1 MDSEVIPDFK
11 KYFKPNSLLSAE
23 QLVHQF
29 KTADKTIPLKGGTK
43 DFQPDGSWLQG
54 KKLDML
60 LSTKETLLAEQRI
73 DRLGSVLIGELNK
86 EKNLVEYKNDTRK
99 FWFTM
104 GFVDEKRRWLYPEEA
119 LFLMEANALLVYD
132 EKVPLSIQEGY
143 QVFLGKSLTRIQYQ
157 VYAHLR
163 RIGYIVFRF
172 ENKSQ
177 FATYERTM
185 NLNQYVKKKRKCNYE
200 QYTSSSDEEDLEET
214 KRLSEINQAKKI
226 RCADSNHKSEKNDA
240 DIKLTLKEDRTLD
253 AKLPNSSASTNQN
266 ESASSNENSLRNSET
281 GVCSEKTVW
290 QTNLTHLIN
299 TLGNNDIEMKCNK
312 KDKLDVNC
320 GNGEVAQNIESLT
333 IENKSNVIKM
343 KECMDVND
351 LPLVENYSQRNLY
364 AGSVDDLNDCDST
377 GMNTSHRSWDFSEY
391 NIPNIGGQ
399 LLVHFTPPNDDI
411 VTALLGEPLQS
422 REHIFNVQE
431 YRETVMCRHKY
442 FRTTQHCL
450 FRNEPLKY
458 SFQKPTGKSKSDA
471 KNWSEYKRIMEKET
485 VQKQNT
491 FSSLRF
497 LWEDDVKPLLSPEDN
512 LSTDAVLQKLQ
523 IIENAQLHSSRSK
536 TSRSDNSADWN
547 IIFDVYQPNSLFKK
561 SNPGLPYFRVCVCRF
576 DDKPPSLADF
586 IQLTRSLS
594 DQVPINW
601 AFSDNGELAFY
612 TFQGFTIPKEAL
624 S

>member
-1 MDSEVIPDFK
+1 MDSEVIQDFK
-11 KYFKPNSLLSAE
+11 KYFKPNCLLSAE

-29 KTADKTIPLKGGTK
+29 KTADKTIPVKGGTK

-60 LSTKETLLAEQRI
+60 YSTRETLFAEQRI
-73 DRLGSVLIGELNK
+73 DRLGSILIGELNR
-86 EKNLVEYKNDTRK
+86 EKNLVEYKSDTRK

-119 LFLMEANALLVYD
+119 LFLMEANALLVYN

-172 ENKSQ
+172 ENKSE
-177 FATYERTM
+177 FASYEMTM
-185 NLNQYVKKKRKCNYE
+185 NLNQYVKKKRKYDYE
-200 QYTSSSDEEDLEET
+200 QYTSSSEEEDLEEP

-226 RCADSNHKSEKNDA
+226 RCADSNHKSEENDA
-240 DIKLTLKEDRTLD
+240 DVKLTLKEDRILE

-266 ESASSNENSLRNSET
+266 KSACKNSLRNSET
-281 GVCSEKTVW
+281 GVCSEKTVQ
-290 QTNLTHLIN
+290 QTNLTDLIN
-299 TLGNNDIEMKCNK
+299 TSGNNDIEMKCNK

-320 GNGEVAQNIESLT
+320 ENGKVAQNIESLT
-333 IENKSNVIKM
+333 IENKSNVIKI
-343 KECMDVND
+343 KECMDVKD
-351 LPLVENYSQRNLY
+351 LPLAENCPQRNLY

-377 GMNTSHRSWDFSEY
+377 GTNISHCSWDFNEY

-399 LLVHFTPPNDDI
+399 LLVHLTPPNDDI
-411 VTALLGEPLQS
+411 VTALLGEPLQL
-422 REHIFNVQE
+422 REYIFNVQE
-431 YRETVMCRHKY
+431 YRETVMCQHKY
-442 FRTTQHCL
+442 FRTTQNCL

-458 SFQKPTGKSKSDA
+458 SFQKPTGKSKTDA
-471 KNWSEYKRIMEKET
+471 KNWSEYKAIMEKEK

-491 FSSLRF
+491 YSSLRF

-512 LSTDAVLQKLQ
+512 LSTDAILQKLQ
-523 IIENAQLHSSRSK
+523 IIENAQLHSSSSK
-536 TSRSDNSADWN
+536 ASR
-547 IIFDVYQPNSLFKK
+547 P
-561 SNPGLPYFRVCVCRF
+561 F

-601 AFSDNGELAFY
+601 AFVDNGELAFY
-612 TFQGFTIPKEAL
+612 TFHGFTIPKETL